1 MSMYICIYVYRH
13 ICIYAYVY
21 IYIYICT
28 EIGGVWFGN
37 VSTYCGGSKAMTPSE
52 RGAPWVSA
60 HSPNILGVEEAPKML
75 GQTPANWLLLL
86 CCCVVV
92 VVGCCCCCCC
102 CCLLL
107 VVGCWLVVV
116 VVLLFCVVVVV
127 LLFCVVLLLCFIDT
141 CPIDSAV
148 TEKST
153 VL

>member
-1 MSMYICIYVYRH
+1 MYICI
-13 ICIYAYVY
+13 C

-102 CCLLL
+102 CLLL
-107 VVGCWLVVV
+107 VVGCCF
-116 VVLLFCVVVVV
+116 VVLCCCFVV
-127 LLFCVVLLLCFIDT
+127 LCCCVVLLLCFIDT